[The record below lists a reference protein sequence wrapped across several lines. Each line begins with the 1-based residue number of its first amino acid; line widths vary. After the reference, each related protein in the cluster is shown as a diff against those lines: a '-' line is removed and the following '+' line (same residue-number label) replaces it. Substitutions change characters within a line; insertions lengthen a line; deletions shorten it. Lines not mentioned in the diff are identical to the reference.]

1 MTTSKKLTP
10 DLVRQ
15 IVDREEISL
24 RSRTF
29 DPEIVK
35 TVFRY
40 GAMVGSV
47 IEHHEHLARGMDRAR
62 QLINETEEANRSFPS
77 GLVILADTMDNS
89 KGRFQRSWDAPKG
102 GLWLTLVIV
111 NTLLPENSRLYP
123 MAAGAACCELLQE
136 YNLPASIKWVNDV
149 LIDGKKIA
157 GVLTESTIGR
167 YSGEEY
173 ILIGLG
179 INVNNDIFP
188 DEIADTAVSIKQCLN
203 EKIDLTML
211 SARVLAK
218 LCWNIGLL
226 HFDEARH
233 LADDYR
239 NEAARAESTHT
250 TNLHNL
256 LLTSYGK
263 LTDIYSRRVIFGFD
277 VQKDPQYE
285 ATILGL
291 DATGGLIL
299 KLDDGT
305 TVVEH
310 SGEIIYLD

>member
-1 MTTSKKLTP
+1 MTTSKELTP

-15 IVDREEISL
+15 VIDREEIPL

-29 DPEIVK
+29 DPDLIK

-40 GAMVGSV
+40 GAMVGSA

-62 QLINETEEANRSFPS
+62 QLINETEEADRSFKS
-77 GLVILADTMDNS
+77 GMVIQADTMNDS
-89 KGRFQRSWDAPKG
+89 RGRFQRSWDAPKG

-123 MAAGAACCELLQE
+123 MAAGAACCEVMQG
-136 YNLPASIKWVNDV
+136 YNLPAHIKWVNDV
-149 LIDGKKIA
+149 LVAGKKIA

-167 YSGEEY
+167 HSGEEY
-173 ILIGLG
+173 ILIGIG

-188 DEIADTAVSIKQCLN
+188 DEIADTAISIKQCLN

-226 HFDEARH
+226 HFDEARY
-233 LADDYR
+233 LADEYG
-239 NEAARAESTHT
+239 NETALEEAAHT
-250 TNLHNL
+250 TSLHNL
-256 LLTSYGK
+256 LLSSYGK
-263 LTDIYSRRVIFGFD
+263 LTDIYNRRVIFGFD
-277 VQKDPQYE
+277 VQKEPQYE
-285 ATILGL
+285 ATIHGL

-305 TVVEH
+305 AVVEH
-310 SGEIIYLD
+310 SGEITYLD